1 MNDVQ
6 AIGEIE
12 QQIAKAWV
20 DRDQPAIEAILAPDW
35 SVTDPTGQVL
45 TKAQVIRET
54 FGSTERRID
63 AMVVDDV
70 HVRLFGDVAVA
81 TGRNRATGSYQGAE
95 VSVVLR
101 FTDVFARRDGQW
113 QAVAS
118 HGTFIAQSQV

>member
-6 AIGEIE
+6 AIAEIE

-20 DRDQPAIEAILAPDW
+20 ARDQRVIETILAPDW

-63 AMVVDDV
+63 SMVIDDV
-70 HVRLFGDVAVA
+70 HVRMFGDLAIA
-81 TGRNRATGSYQGAE
+81 TGRTQARGSYQGAE
-95 VSVVLR
+95 VSFVLR
-101 FTDVFARRDGQW
+101 FTDVFARRDRRW
-113 QAVAS
+113 QAVVS
-118 HGTFIAQSQV
+118 HGSFVAQ